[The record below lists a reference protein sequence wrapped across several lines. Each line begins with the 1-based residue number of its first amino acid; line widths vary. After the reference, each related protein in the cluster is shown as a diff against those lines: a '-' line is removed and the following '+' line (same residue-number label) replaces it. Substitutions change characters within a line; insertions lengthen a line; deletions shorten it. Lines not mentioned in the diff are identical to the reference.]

1 MTSIKSMVVTN
12 VPCPM
17 NDMVTGAA
25 KDALAH
31 DISRFDIVNFCDDEQ
46 EKPSDYL

>member
-1 MTSIKSMVVTN
+1 MSYERHG
-12 VPCPM
+12 
-17 NDMVTGAA
+17 DGGA